1 VINNKKVFLI
11 YIVCFFLFLTL
22 LLFPNYNSK
31 TKLFTYFLKDKVES
45 PFIFVGNEV
54 RDLFLVFNLNF
65 DYADTIKK
73 LEDENNYLQSINK
86 YLLTLT
92 SKYSDQNKIFH
103 QSSVKLPISVGVHI
117 LGDRNLV
124 YNKNFIINKGSNN
137 GLVIGD
143 YIIDGLNIVGRIVSI
158 NFNTSEVVT
167 VKSINYGDE
176 VFINGK
182 SYIVSGTNN
191 NYLSFLRQKESTE
204 IPDFQAG
211 DIAVVHLN
219 DIKLRLF
226 ITILFLI
233 YGNFSSVINDIVI
246 FSLINIAF
254 YTVLKE
260 KNIKIIDVLIFILS
274 TFVVEVFV
282 GLPILIG
289 IVILFIPL
297 ILLNYFINNYNFAL
311 FIKSSII
318 FLLSFIAFCIFDQTL
333 VFRLLNLQ
341 YFITIFILILIFLG
355 LSKYGKE

>member
-1 VINNKKVFLI
+1 MINNKKVFLI

-103 QSSVKLPISVGVHI
+103 QSSVKLPISVGVQV
-117 LGDRNLV
+117 LGDRNLL

-219 DIKLRLF
+219 DIKLRL
-226 ITILFLI
+226 
-233 YGNFSSVINDIVI
+233 GIV
-246 FSLINIAF
+246 SYEN
-254 YTVLKE
+254 
-260 KNIKIIDVLIFILS
+260 NQ
-274 TFVVEVFV
+274 
-282 GLPILIG
+282 PILLTSDIT
-289 IVILFIPL
+289 
-297 ILLNYFINNYNFAL
+297 NFE
-311 FIKSSII
+311 
-318 FLLSFIAFCIFDQTL
+318 
-333 VFRLLNLQ
+333 NLRAV
-341 YFITIFILILIFLG
+341 TND
-355 LSKYGKE
+355 